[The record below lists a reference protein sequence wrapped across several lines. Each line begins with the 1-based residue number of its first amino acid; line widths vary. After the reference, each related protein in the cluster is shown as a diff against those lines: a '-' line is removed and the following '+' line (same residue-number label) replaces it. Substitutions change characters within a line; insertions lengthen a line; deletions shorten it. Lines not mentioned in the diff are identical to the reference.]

1 MALLAQLEPRDPDAN
16 RRAATRRTLRLKT
29 RGASPSGTAAEV
41 VIHDL
46 SLTGILIETSDG
58 LTAGESFEVD
68 VPEAGLRQA
77 KVVWNSGH
85 FYGCKFKRPIPPAAL
100 SSAILLSPSYSHRVS
115 TSDQV
120 SRALLELQAL
130 RSELRQMTEQL
141 ARAIEH
147 LLNVQK
153 W

>member
-29 RGASPSGTAAEV
+29 RGATSSGTAAEV

-85 FYGCKFKRPIPPAAL
+85 FYGCKFKKPIPPAAL
-100 SSAILLSPSYSHRVS
+100 SSAILLSPSYSHRAS

-141 ARAIEH
+141 ARAIDH